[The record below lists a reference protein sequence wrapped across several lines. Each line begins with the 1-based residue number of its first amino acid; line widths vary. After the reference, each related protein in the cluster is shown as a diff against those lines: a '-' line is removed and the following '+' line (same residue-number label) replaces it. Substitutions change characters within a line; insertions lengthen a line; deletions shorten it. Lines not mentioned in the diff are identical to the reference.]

1 MFPDV
6 AKDAGS
12 ILHFKRQSDSPVNAN
27 RPRSL
32 VRFYFLKFP
41 TRRKSVATQ
50 EITERKVNRCPIL
63 FTELFVGFFEAR

>member
-12 ILHFKRQSDSPVNAN
+12 ILHFKRQSDSLVNAN
-27 RPRSL
+27 PPSFL

-41 TRRKSVATQ
+41 TRRKSVDTQ

-63 FTELFVGFFEAR
+63 FIESFVGFVEAR